1 MSALAE
7 MLVKQGAEVSGS
19 DISVNIPMDY
29 FNKLGIKVNLNQE
42 ESNIVDQ
49 ALTVVISS
57 AIKENNNELLKA
69 KRLGVR

>member
-1 MSALAE
+1 
-7 MLVKQGAEVSGS
+7 
-19 DISVNIPMDY
+19 MDY

-42 ESNIVDQ
+42 ESNIVDP

-69 KRLGVR
+69 KRLGV